1 MKKFDKDRMVLAVA
15 APVLAVLG
23 ALVVTALVLLATG
36 KEPFHAFNIMVDYGS
51 KTDSQVYI
59 LNKATTYYLAG
70 LAVAI
75 GFRMNLFNIGVD
87 GQYRL
92 AAFFAAAVGGAM
104 SIPGIVQIPVIIL
117 TAMAVGAIWAAIA
130 GVLKVTRGVSE
141 VISTIMLNALAGIV
155 IGYFLQGGRLGVVD
169 QSANMI
175 STKPLPSSSHLF
187 NFPTSSDPVVG
198 FIVFAGLAGVLYWF
212 VLSRTRFGFDLR
224 AVGRSEPAA
233 EASGVSVKRMVV
245 TSMLI
250 SGATAGLVGMPTLLN
265 QSYEYGT
272 DFPTGIGF
280 TGIAVAL
287 LGRNNPAGIAV
298 GALLWAF
305 LERASNGL
313 EFAEYDKEI
322 VGVIQGVIVLAVVIA
337 YEMVRRYGLTRQ
349 QRQVGAELA
358 AAGSGTGAPGHGPD
372 APGGSDGPDSRDGFG
387 GPAGPGGGPGG
398 FDGPDDKQ
406 EVKA

>member
-1 MKKFDKDRMVLAVA
+1 MKRFDKERLILGIA

-36 KEPFHAFNIMVDYGS
+36 KDPFRAFQVMVDYGS
-51 KTDSQVYI
+51 KSDSQVDI
-59 LNKATTYYLAG
+59 LNQGTTYYLSG
-70 LAVAI
+70 LAVAV

-92 AAFFAAAVGGAM
+92 AAFFAAAVGGAL
-104 SIPGIVQIPVIIL
+104 SIPGVIQIPVIIL
-117 TAMAVGAIWAAIA
+117 TAMAVGAAWAAIA

-141 VISTIMLNALAGIV
+141 VISTIMLNSIAGIV
-155 IGYFLQGGRLGVVD
+155 IGYFLQGGRLGVLD
-169 QSANMI
+169 KDANMV

-187 NFPTSSDPVVG
+187 DFQTATDPVYG
-198 FIVFAGLAGVLYWF
+198 FIVIAAVVGVVYWF

-224 AVGRSEPAA
+224 AVGRSQSAA
-233 EASGVSVKRMVV
+233 EASGVNVKRMVI

-250 SGATAGLVGMPTLLN
+250 SGAMAGLVGMPTLLN
-265 QSYEYGT
+265 DSYDYGT

-287 LGRNNPAGIAV
+287 LGRNNPIGVAV

-305 LERASNGL
+305 LERATYGL
-313 EFAEYDKEI
+313 EFDGFDKEI
-322 VGVIQGVIVLAVVIA
+322 LGVIQGVIVLAVVIA
-337 YEMVRRYGLTRQ
+337 YELVRRYGLTRQ

-358 AAGSGTGAPGHGPD
+358 AAGSE
-372 APGGSDGPDSRDGFG
+372 
-387 GPAGPGGGPGG
+387 
-398 FDGPDDKQ
+398 DKQ
-406 EVKA
+406 EVPA